1 MTSLLL
7 QLFLPSII
15 SLLILCA
22 LIGTRG
28 PAVEGVTCVHQGK
41 LKHFDQEIIQIIEN
55 MEIIQII
62 GNIETISTIRDQ
74 EKLCVCVCVCVCVWT

>member
-1 MTSLLL
+1 
-7 QLFLPSII
+7 
-15 SLLILCA
+15 
-22 LIGTRG
+22 
-28 PAVEGVTCVHQGK
+28 
-41 LKHFDQEIIQIIEN
+41 